1 MTVIGPQ
8 SESIP
13 TAPIMRDAST
23 STSSTS
29 SPASRFKSPNRMSVS
44 YTITA
49 STQTPPD
56 SAGCQTAD
64 TRHLH
69 ARPITPTAMKANGA
83 EAGAYDG
90 RSSFGRSG
98 RKIRCCVPAAGALC
112 ESSHSSPMELLSTRY
127 SGTSLSSMPT
137 RRLRA
142 IILRP
147 SFAGRLSG
155 EPAAPRIWPQCPT
168 RAARSVPERG
178 RRPSSCAHI
187 FSQGRVISPQKP
199 AVAR

>member
-1 MTVIGPQ
+1 MTVIRPR

-23 STSSTS
+23 STSS
-29 SPASRFKSPNRMSVS
+29 PASRFKSPNRVS
-44 YTITA
+44 ASYRITA

-90 RSSFGRSG
+90 RSSLGRSG

-112 ESSHSSPMELLSTRY
+112 ESSRSSPMELLSTRY
-127 SGTSLSSMPT
+127 SGTSGTSTPT

-147 SFAGRLSG
+147 NSAGRLSG
-155 EPAAPRIWPQCPT
+155 EPAAPRTRPRSST
-168 RAARSVPERG
+168 RAARSVPGRG
-178 RRPSSCAHI
+178 HRL
-187 FSQGRVISPQKP
+187 
-199 AVAR
+199 

>member
-1 MTVIGPQ
+1 MTVIRPR

-13 TAPIMRDAST
+13 TVPIMRDAST

-29 SPASRFKSPNRMSVS
+29 SPASRFKSPNRMSAS

-49 STQTPPD
+49 STRMPRD
-56 SAGCQTAD
+56 SAECQTAD

-69 ARPITPTAMKANGA
+69 ARPTTSTAMKANGA

-98 RKIRCCVPAAGALC
+98 RKIRSCVPAAGALC
-112 ESSHSSPMELLSTRY
+112 ESSRSSPMELLSTRY
-127 SGTSLSSMPT
+127 SGTSGTSTPT

-147 SFAGRLSG
+147 NSAGRLSG
-155 EPAAPRIWPQCPT
+155 EPAAPRTRPRSST
-168 RAARSVPERG
+168 RAARSVPGRG
-178 RRPSSCAHI
+178 HRL
-187 FSQGRVISPQKP
+187 
-199 AVAR
+199 